1 MFSKLSLAMNT
12 SSTPEAAQNSPVD
25 SSSNLPALALGAD
38 AHYSRS
44 DNDLSIKVA
53 GEKFVVHDY
62 FLHPTPL
69 KTAQGE
75 TLSVDKVQAQLLPAP
90 VMVADN
96 SNSVP
101 LEKIG
106 TVSVLLKQPVEA
118 KGLDG
123 AVRLLKQGDAVY
135 LHDIITTPVG
145 GYVKIT
151 LQDGTVFQLGPLSRA
166 TLDKYSYDPNHVN
179 AGGHFETTVAAGV
192 FRFVSG
198 KISGNNQGQHTLIKT
213 PSAVIGIR
221 GSELDIHVK
230 ADGSVVVVHSSGFVD
245 VTSLFHPE
253 QHLSLFE
260 HGTTVYIPGDAGG
273 VPSVGVSNPQ
283 FIQEFRNQ
291 LLPNNPYAPA
301 PSGADALRHEGHGF
315 EGNPNRPPPLPGEDH
330 FGHGQRGEGKEPSPP
345 GSHLP
350 EMMEFAKDHPEFR
363 PPLPDDI
370 GKARWVMAGKNAWLD
385 EHIGRDH
392 SAFSPSNLSD
402 RLQLDLPPN
411 FSKEHDPRV
420 LLSLLE
426 RVDKIERN
434 GEPLEHFDPNKSLP
448 FSMFTEDN
456 ALVTQK
462 LITPEQAEK
471 VTLIQ
476 PQFGT
481 VINNYDGTFTYR
493 PNSIDFT
500 GEDHFSYRVETVLG
514 QRANP
519 VRLSTAADNFT
530 EVTVDIAPMVSFKLG
545 TIFTTNDST
554 DNILL
559 SGTITTFT
567 QPEHGKLVL
576 DEKTGAVVYVPS
588 GRNFSGDD
596 SFSYFLKASDSDTGV
611 WVKADILVTH
621 VNNEPV
627 AVADRFDEI
636 NPVIPNKAEL
646 LTTLE
651 DKSLLIS
658 QETLL
663 KNDSD
668 VDRTDELRV
677 LRVEPLTQADLIKL
691 PDQNIATHGSVFINA
706 EGNIIYTP
714 EPDYYGPATFKYT
727 TVDQLGARST
737 ALVTVNVLPVN
748 DAPVAKPIA
757 FVLNAQNVVDVP
769 SISVLANASDVDNEA
784 SSLKLVGVSD
794 ALHGQVSLTADNRVV
809 FVPDAI
815 GDKFITGEFNYTVS
829 DGQLSSTGH
838 VLVLRDANSLPN
850 IPDIIIP
857 TDTSKLQVIPDI
869 VQLSTV
875 QTSIIPAQQL
885 LSNDSVPQGRV
896 LSITSVSEGVNA
908 AVALTSSGDI
918 QITPDALGTKL
929 GVASFKYTV
938 TDNLGNSDVGIVAVN
953 IPADTSNPLTLLARD
968 DALNIAPD
976 NVIKIAASSLLSNDF
991 NPTGE
996 LIKITAV
1003 GTALKGTVS
1012 LDSNNDVIF
1021 TKAAD
1026 FNGLAE
1032 FDYQITSASGKTS
1045 SAHVVLTGL
1054 VSNNALPSA
1063 QADNLGAQAKNQ
1075 PVTIPVSQLLANDSD
1090 PHGAVL
1096 NVQRVLTPVHGTVQ
1110 LDATAQNVIFTP
1122 DPNYVGK
1129 AGFSYLINNA
1139 TNNSLPAIV
1148 TLDIVNT
1155 PPQATAITG
1164 LSTAVNRPLQ
1174 IANKDILAAVSDAD
1188 KGDVL
1193 TLKTVGNA
1201 VNGSVNLTPTG
1212 DVVFTPNKG
1221 YQGTASFQYTVA
1233 DSSQASSSAVVELKV
1248 SSGLIANPDTITV
1261 PKNLDSTIAAKDLLA
1276 NDSAINP
1283 LIDKLSIVAASQA
1296 TQGGTSISSA
1306 GDVVFIPQHGF
1317 VGKTEF
1323 QYTLQDNNGNQSVA
1337 KVTLDVV
1344 NHAPIAQADNF
1355 AESANNSTI
1364 TLKVADL
1371 LVNDSDPDGD
1381 ALQLTAVSHLS
1392 NGKVS
1397 LDAANGIIS
1406 FVPDTAITHTGGVA
1420 SFNYSIAD
1428 NTGGTAQGVV
1438 NFNFAPNQAPVVSL
1452 SSTAALTYK
1461 LGDAAI
1467 RVDAA
1472 ASVSDVDTAIF
1483 NQGSLK
1489 ISLRNPLS
1497 GDTLEVH
1504 NLSGISTVDPS
1515 GGALVFNGK
1524 TIGSFSSSASGLA
1537 VQLNENADIP
1547 ATTALLQAV
1556 TYKNTTVD
1564 NSAFTLPTGVRT
1576 LDISLNDGVGG
1587 VSTVVSR
1594 DINVESTSKPP
1605 TAVADS
1611 LSKSFGSVISIAATE
1626 LLANDINPNPS
1637 ELLTISSVSNP
1648 SAGVN
1653 ARLVNNEVQ
1662 LFVDAL
1668 SGGSEAHFD
1677 YSIVNGSGTTSTAT
1691 VTIKA
1696 DNVVVG
1702 TPNADTLVDYNK
1714 TNFTLVEGLDGNDS
1728 FGVSNGVAKLF
1739 GGAGNDRFNF
1749 DPNASAGVSIDG
1761 GTGTDTLT
1769 LNNVTG
1775 KTIDLTQ
1782 NANLSSDQQYTLRN
1796 LDVIN
1801 VATGSTG
1808 NNTLRL
1814 GLSDV
1819 LNITDNKSLTIEGN
1833 AGSVVISPGQGWI
1846 NQGVS
1851 AAGDY
1856 TRYSAGGAEL
1866 LVSNEINA
1874 QFIS

>member
-1 MFSKLSLAMNT
+1 MFSKLSAHLNT
-12 SSTPEAAQNSPVD
+12 NSTPEVAQNSPAE
-25 SSSNLPALALGAD
+25 SSSNLPALALGSD
-38 AHYSRS
+38 AHYSRLG
-44 DNDLSIKVA
+44 DDLSIKVA
-53 GEKFVVHDY
+53 GEKFVVTDY

-75 TLSVDKVQAQLLPAP
+75 TLSVDQVHTQLLPAP

-106 TVSVLLKQPVEA
+106 TVSMLLKEPVEA

-135 LHDIITTPVG
+135 LHDTITTPVG
-145 GYVKIT
+145 GYLKIM
-151 LQDGTVFQLGPLSRA
+151 LHDGTTFQLGPLSRA
-166 TLDKYSYDPNHVN
+166 TLDKYSYDPTHAN

-221 GSELDIHVK
+221 GSELDIHVN

-260 HGTTVYIPGDAGG
+260 HGTTVYIPADAGG
-273 VPSVGVSNPQ
+273 TPTVGISAPAFV
-283 FIQEFRNQ
+283 QEFRNQ

-315 EGNPNRPPPLPGEDH
+315 EGDPNRPSPLSAEER
-330 FGHGQRGEGKEPSPP
+330 FEHGSHGEGKEPPPPP
-345 GSHLP
+345 GSRPP
-350 EMMEFAKDHPEFR
+350 EIMEFAKDHPEFR
-363 PPLPDDI
+363 PPMPDDI
-370 GKARWVMAGKNAWLD
+370 GKARWVMAGKNAWID
-385 EHIGRDH
+385 EHVNGERL
-392 SAFSPSNLSD
+392 AFLALNLSD

-411 FSKEHDPRV
+411 LLKDYDPRV
-420 LLSLLE
+420 LNGLLE
-426 RVDKIERN
+426 KIDKIEHHD
-434 GEPLEHFDPNKSLP
+434 EPLDHLDPNKPLP
-448 FSMFTEDN
+448 LAMFTEDN
-456 ALVTQK
+456 ALVTPE
-462 LITPEQAEK
+462 LITPEQAEL

-493 PNSIDFT
+493 PNSIGFT
-500 GEDHFSYRVETVLG
+500 GEDHFSYRVETPLG
-514 QRANP
+514 QRVNP
-519 VRLSTAADNFT
+519 VRLNTVADNFT

-545 TIFTTNDST
+545 MTVTGSDST
-554 DNILL
+554 GNNLT
-559 SGTITTFT
+559 GTITEFT

-588 GRNFSGDD
+588 ERNFNGDD
-596 SFSYFLKASDSDTGV
+596 SFTYLLKTSDSDPGV
-611 WVKADILVTH
+611 WVHAEILVTH

-636 NPVIPNKAEL
+636 NPVIPNKVEL

-651 DKSLLIS
+651 DNALLIS

-668 VDRTDELRV
+668 VDKYDVLQV
-677 LRVEPLTQADLIKL
+677 LRVEPVVPTEGVTSTDV
-691 PDQNIATHGSVFINA
+691 ATHGSVFINP

-714 EPDYYGPATFKYT
+714 DPDYYGPATFKYT
-727 TVDQLGARST
+727 TVDQFGARST
-737 ALVTVNVLPVN
+737 AFVTVNVLPVN

-757 FVLNAQNVVDVP
+757 FVLNAQNTVDVP
-769 SISVLANASDVDNEA
+769 SVAVLANVTDVDNEP

-809 FVPDAI
+809 FVPDAL

-838 VLVLRDANSLPN
+838 VLVLRDTTSLPN

-875 QTSIIPAQQL
+875 QTSIISAQQL

-953 IPADTSNPLTLLARD
+953 IPADTSNPLTLLAHD

-996 LIKITAV
+996 LIKITAL

-1032 FDYQITSASGKTS
+1032 FDYQITSTSGKTS

-1054 VSNNALPSA
+1054 VSNNALPDA

-1090 PHGAVL
+1090 PQGAVL

-1129 AGFSYLINNA
+1129 AGFSYLINNG

-1164 LSTAVNRPLQ
+1164 LNTGVNHPLQ
-1174 IANKDILAAVSDAD
+1174 IAGKDILAAVSDAD

-1201 VNGSVNLTPTG
+1201 VNGSVELTPTG
-1212 DVVFTPNKG
+1212 DVIFTPNKD
-1221 YQGTASFQYTVA
+1221 YQGAASFQYTVV
-1233 DSSQASSSAVVELKV
+1233 DSSQASSSAAVEVKV
-1248 SSGLIANPDTITV
+1248 SSGILIANPDTFTV
-1261 PKNLDSTIAAKDLLA
+1261 PKNVESTLAAKDLLA

-1283 LIDKLSIVAASQA
+1283 LTDKLSIIAASQP

-1306 GDVVFIPQHGF
+1306 GDVVFIPHPGF

-1337 KVTLDVV
+1337 KVTLDVA
-1344 NHAPIAQADNF
+1344 NHAPIAQPDNF
-1355 AESANNSTI
+1355 TEPANTSTI

-1371 LVNDSDPDGD
+1371 LVNDTDPDGD
-1381 ALQLTAVSHLS
+1381 VLKLTAVSDLS

-1397 LDAANGIIS
+1397 LDAANGVIS
-1406 FVPDTAITHTGGVA
+1406 LAPDAAVTHTGGIA
-1420 SFNYSIAD
+1420 SFNYTVD
-1428 NTGGTAQGVV
+1428 DGTGGTAQGVV

-1452 SSTAALTYK
+1452 SSTSALTYH
-1461 LGDAAI
+1461 LGDAALT
-1467 RVDAA
+1467 VDSAA
-1472 ASVSDVDTAIF
+1472 RISDIDTSIF
-1483 NQGSLK
+1483 NQGLLK

-1497 GDTLEVH
+1497 GDSLEVH
-1504 NLSGISTVDPS
+1504 NIGGISTVSPS
-1515 GGALVFNGK
+1515 GGALVFDGK
-1524 TIGSFSSSASGLA
+1524 TIGSFSSSSSDLSI
-1537 VQLNENADIP
+1537 QLNENADIS

-1564 NSAFTLPTGVRT
+1564 NSALALPTGIRT
-1576 LDISLNDGVGG
+1576 LDISLNDGAGG
-1587 VSTVVSR
+1587 VSALVSR

-1605 TAVADS
+1605 TAVADT
-1611 LSKSFGSVISIAATE
+1611 LSKSFGVVTSIAASE
-1626 LLANDINPNPS
+1626 LLANDVNPNPS
-1637 ELLTISSVSNP
+1637 ELLTLSNVSNL

-1662 LFVDAL
+1662 LFIDAF
-1668 SGGSEAHFD
+1668 SGSTDAHFD
-1677 YSIVNGSGTTSTAT
+1677 YSIVNGSGQSSTAT

-1696 DNVVVG
+1696 DNLVIG
-1702 TPNADTLVDYNK
+1702 TPNADTLLDYNK
-1714 TNFTLVEGLDGNDS
+1714 ANFTLVEGLDGNDS
-1728 FGVSNGVAKLF
+1728 FGLSSGAAKLF
-1739 GGAGNDRFNF
+1739 GGAGNDSFNF
-1749 DPNASAGVSIDG
+1749 DPSASAGLSIDG
-1761 GTGTDTLT
+1761 GTGTDTVS
-1769 LNNVTG
+1769 LNNATG

-1782 NANLSSDQQYTLRN
+1782 NASLPSDQQYSLRN
-1796 LDVIN
+1796 IDVIN
-1801 VATGSTG
+1801 IATGSTG

-1833 AGSVVISPGQGWI
+1833 AGSVVISPGQGWS
-1846 NQGVS
+1846 NQGAS
-1851 AAGDY
+1851 ATGNY
-1856 TRYSAGGAEL
+1856 THYSAGGADL

>member
-1 MFSKLSLAMNT
+1 MFSKLSQPLNPHTA
-12 SSTPEAAQNSPVD
+12 PEMAQDSPVE
-25 SSSNLPALALGAD
+25 SGLNLPALALGAD
-38 AHYSRS
+38 AHYSRLG
-44 DNDLSIKVA
+44 NDLSIKVA
-53 GEKFVVHDY
+53 GEKFVVSDY

-90 VMVADN
+90 VMLADN

-106 TVSVLLKQPVEA
+106 TVSVVIKQPVEA

-135 LHDIITTPVG
+135 LHDTITTPVG

-151 LQDGTVFQLGPLSRA
+151 LQDGTTFQLGPLSRA

-221 GSELDIHVK
+221 GSELDIHVN

-245 VTSLFHPE
+245 VTPSYHPE

-260 HGTTVYIPGDAGG
+260 HGTTVYIPADSGSA
-273 VPSVGVSNPQ
+273 PTVGMSNPQ

-291 LLPNNPYAPA
+291 LLPANPYAPL
-301 PSGADALRHEGHGF
+301 PSGSDALKHEGHGF
-315 EGNPNRPPPLPGEDH
+315 DGDPNRPPPLPGEDR
-330 FGHGQRGEGKEPSPP
+330 FGHGQHGEGKEPLPP
-345 GSHLP
+345 GSRPP
-350 EMMEFAKDHPEFR
+350 EIMEFAKDHPEFR
-363 PPLPDDI
+363 PPMPDDI
-370 GKARWVMAGKNAWLD
+370 GKAHWVMAGKNAWLD
-385 EHIGRDH
+385 EHINGDH
-392 SAFSPSNLSD
+392 PAFPPLNPSD
-402 RLQLDLPPN
+402 RLQLDMFPQLP
-411 FSKEHDPRV
+411 KEHDLRG
-420 LLSLLE
+420 LLLNLF
-426 RVDKIERN
+426 DKIEHHD
-434 GEPLEHFDPNKSLP
+434 EHLEHFDPNKPLP
-448 FSMFTEDN
+448 FALFTEDN
-456 ALVTQK
+456 ALVTEK

-481 VINNYDGTFTYR
+481 VINNYDGSFTYR

-500 GEDHFSYRVETVLG
+500 GEDHFSYRVENVLG
-514 QRANP
+514 QRTNP
-519 VRLSTAADNFT
+519 VRLSIAADNFT
-530 EVTVDIAPMVSFKLG
+530 EVTVKIDPMVALKLG
-545 TIFTTNDST
+545 TAVIGELTA
-554 DNILL
+554 
-559 SGTITTFT
+559 TISEFT
-567 QPEHGKLVL
+567 QPEHGKLIL
-576 DEKTGAVVYVPS
+576 DEKTGVVTYVPPE
-588 GRNFSGDD
+588 RNFNGDD
-596 SFSYFLKASDSDTGV
+596 SFTYLLKTSATDTGT
-611 WVKADILVTH
+611 WVQADILVTH

-627 AVADRFDEI
+627 AVVDRFDEL
-636 NPVIPNKAEL
+636 NPIIPNKAEL

-651 DKSLLIS
+651 DNSLLIS
-658 QETLL
+658 QDTLL

-668 VDRTDELRV
+668 VDKNDVLRV
-677 LRVEPLTQADLIKL
+677 IRVEPLASTDLIN
-691 PDQNIATHGSVFINA
+691 PQNQNLATHGSVFINP

-714 EPDYYGPATFKYT
+714 DPDYNGVATFKYT
-727 TVDQLGARST
+727 MADPFGARST
-737 ALVTVNVLPVN
+737 AFVTVNVLPVN
-748 DAPVAKPIA
+748 DVPVAKPIA
-757 FVLNAQNVVDVP
+757 FALNSQNIVDVP
-769 SISVLANASDVDNEA
+769 SVTVLANASDVDNEP
-784 SSLKLVGVSD
+784 SRLKLVGVSD

-809 FVPDAI
+809 FVPDAV

-829 DGQLSSTGH
+829 NGQLSSTGH
-838 VLVLRDANSLPN
+838 VLVLRDANNLPN
-850 IPDIIIP
+850 IPNILIP
-857 TDTSKLQVIPDI
+857 PLAETSKLQVIPDI

-875 QTSIIPAQQL
+875 QTSLITAQQL

-896 LSITSVSEGVNA
+896 LNITAVSEGINA
-908 AVALTSSGDI
+908 AVSLTSTGDV
-918 QITPDALGTKL
+918 QITPNALGETL
-929 GVASFKYTV
+929 GFASFKYTA
-938 TDNLGNSDVGIVAVN
+938 TDDVGNSDVGIVTVN
-953 IPADTSNPLTLLARD
+953 ITANTTNPLALLARD
-968 DALNIAPD
+968 DVLSIASD

-996 LIKITAV
+996 LIKITAL
-1003 GTALKGTVS
+1003 GTALKGSVS

-1026 FNGLAE
+1026 FNGVAE

-1045 SAHVVLTGL
+1045 SAHVILSGL
-1054 VSNNALPSA
+1054 ANNNALPQA
-1063 QADNLGAQAKNQ
+1063 QADSLGAQAKNQ

-1090 PHGAVL
+1090 PQGAALV
-1096 NVQRVLTPVHGTVQ
+1096 VQRVLTPVHGTVQ
-1110 LDATAQNVIFTP
+1110 LDATAQNVVFTP
-1122 DPNYVGK
+1122 EANYVGK
-1129 AGFSYLINNA
+1129 AGFSYFINNG

-1148 TLDIVNT
+1148 TLDIVNA

-1164 LSTAVNRPLQ
+1164 LNTALNRPLQ
-1174 IANKDILAAVSDAD
+1174 IAGKDILAATSDPD
-1188 KGDVL
+1188 KGDIL

-1201 VNGSVNLTPTG
+1201 INGSVALTPAG
-1212 DVVFTPNKG
+1212 DVVFTPNKD
-1221 YQGTASFQYTVA
+1221 YQGTASFQYTVT
-1233 DSSQASSSAVVELKV
+1233 DGSLSSSAAVEVKV
-1248 SSGLIANPDTITV
+1248 SSGLLANPDSFTV
-1261 PKNLDSTIAAKDLLA
+1261 SKNLATPLAANSFLA

-1283 LIDKLSIVAASQA
+1283 LTDKLSIVAATQP

-1306 GDVVFIPQHGF
+1306 GDVIFTPQSGF

-1337 KVTLDVV
+1337 KVTVDVQ
-1344 NHAPIAQADNF
+1344 NHAPVAQVDNIA
-1355 AESANNSTI
+1355 EPANISNI

-1371 LVNDSDPDGD
+1371 LANDRDPDGD
-1381 ALQLTAVSHLS
+1381 TLQLSAVKNLS

-1397 LDAANGIIS
+1397 LDAVNGIIS
-1406 FVPDTAITHTGGVA
+1406 FVPDAAVTHTGGTA
-1420 SFNYSIAD
+1420 SFNYTVD
-1428 NTGGTAQGVV
+1428 DGTGGTAQGTV
-1438 NFNFAPNQAPVVSL
+1438 NFSFAPNQAPVVSL
-1452 SSTAALTYK
+1452 SSTSALRYQ
-1461 LGDAAI
+1461 LGDTAI
-1467 RVDAA
+1467 AIDAA
-1472 ASVSDVDTAIF
+1472 AQVSDVDTSIF
-1483 NQGSLK
+1483 NQGLLK

-1504 NLSGISTVDPS
+1504 NLSGISTLDPS

-1524 TIGSFSSSASGLA
+1524 TIGSFSSSASELS
-1537 VQLNENADIP
+1537 VQLNQNADIP

-1564 NSAFTLPTGVRT
+1564 NSALSLPTGIRT
-1576 LDISLNDGVGG
+1576 LDISLNDGAGG
-1587 VSTVVSR
+1587 VSALVSR
-1594 DINVESTSKPP
+1594 DINVETTSKPP
-1605 TAVADS
+1605 TAVADT
-1611 LSKSFGSVISIAATE
+1611 LSKSFGTVTSIAATE
-1626 LLANDINPNPS
+1626 LLANDVNPNPS
-1637 ELLTISSVSNP
+1637 SLLTLNGVSNL

-1662 LFVDAL
+1662 LFIDAL
-1668 SGGSEAHFD
+1668 SGSTEAHLD
-1677 YSIVNGSGTTSTAT
+1677 YTIVNGSGQSSTAT

-1696 DNVVVG
+1696 DNGVIG
-1702 TPNADTLVDYNK
+1702 TPNADTLIDYNK

-1728 FGVSNGVAKLF
+1728 FGLSNGAAKLF
-1739 GGAGNDRFNF
+1739 GGAGNDSFAF
-1749 DPNASAGVSIDG
+1749 DPHASAGVSIDG
-1761 GTGTDTLT
+1761 GAGTDTLT
-1769 LNNVTG
+1769 LNKLVG
-1775 KTIDLTQ
+1775 KTIDLLQ
-1782 NANLSSDQQYTLRN
+1782 NANLPSDQQYSLRN

-1801 VATGSTG
+1801 IATGSTG

-1819 LNITDNKSLTIEGN
+1819 LNITDNKSLTIDGN

-1846 NQGVS
+1846 NQGTS
-1851 AAGDY
+1851 AAGNY

>member
-1 MFSKLSLAMNT
+1 MFSKLS
-12 SSTPEAAQNSPVD
+12 SSIKPDSIAEAAQNTSVEQP
-25 SSSNLPALALGAD
+25 SNLPALALGTD
-38 AHYSRS
+38 AHYSRLG
-44 DNDLSIKVA
+44 NDLSIKVA

-96 SNSVP
+96 SNTVP

-106 TVSVLLKQPVEA
+106 TVSMLLKQPVEA

-135 LHDIITTPVG
+135 LHDTITTPVG

-192 FRFVSG
+192 FRFISG

-221 GSELDIHVK
+221 GSELDIHVN

-245 VTSLFHPE
+245 VTSLFHPG

-260 HGTTVYIPGDAGG
+260 HGTTVYIPADAGG
-273 VPSVGVSNPQ
+273 APTIGISNPQ

-301 PSGADALRHEGHGF
+301 PSGADVLKHEGHGF
-315 EGNPNRPPPLPGEDH
+315 EGDPNRPPPLPGEER
-330 FGHGQRGEGKEPSPP
+330 FGHGQRSEGKEPPP
-345 GSHLP
+345 GSRPP
-350 EMMEFAKDHPEFR
+350 EIMEFAKDHPEFR
-363 PPLPDDI
+363 PPMPDDI
-370 GKARWVMAGKNAWLD
+370 GKARWVMAGKNVWLD
-385 EHIGRDH
+385 ERVGGDH
-392 SAFSPSNLSD
+392 PAFPPSNLSD

-411 FSKEHDPRV
+411 FFKDHDPRA
-420 LLSLLE
+420 LINLLE
-426 RVDKIERN
+426 KVDKIERN
-434 GEPLEHFDPNKSLP
+434 GEPLEHFDPDKPLP

-462 LITPEQAEK
+462 LITPEQAER

-514 QRANP
+514 QRANTA
-519 VRLSTAADNFT
+519 RLSTAADNFT

-545 TIFTTNDST
+545 TSFTANDSAG
-554 DNILL
+554 NVLL
-559 SGTITTFT
+559 SGTITAFT

-596 SFSYFLKASDSDTGV
+596 SFSYFLKSSDSDAGV
-611 WVKADILVTH
+611 WIRADVLVTH

-627 AVADRFDEI
+627 AVADRFDEL

-651 DKSLLIS
+651 DNSLQIS

-668 VDRTDELRV
+668 VDKSDLLRV
-677 LRVEPLTQADLIKL
+677 LRVEPVS
-691 PDQNIATHGSVFINA
+691 QNDGVNLAEIATHGTVFINP
-706 EGNIIYTP
+706 EGKIIYTP

-727 TVDQLGARST
+727 TVDELGARST
-737 ALVTVNVLPVN
+737 AFVTVNVLPVN

-757 FVLNAQNVVDVP
+757 LVLNAQNIVDVP
-769 SISVLANASDVDNEA
+769 SVSVLANASDVDNEP

-809 FVPDAI
+809 FVPDAV
-815 GDKFITGEFNYTVS
+815 GAQFVTGEFNYTVS

-857 TDTSKLQVIPDI
+857 PLTETSKLQAVPDI
-869 VQLSTV
+869 VQLSTL
-875 QTSIIPAQQL
+875 QTSIISAQQL

-896 LSITSVSEGVNA
+896 LSITAVSEGVNA
-908 AVALTSSGDI
+908 AVALTSNGDI
-918 QITPDALGTKL
+918 QITPDAIGTKL

-938 TDNLGNSDVGIVAVN
+938 TDNLGNSDTGTVAVN
-953 IPADTSNPLTLLARD
+953 IPADTTNPLTLLARD
-968 DALNIAPD
+968 DALSIAAD

-996 LIKITAV
+996 LIKITAL

-1054 VSNNALPSA
+1054 LNNNTLPQA
-1063 QADNLGAQAKNQ
+1063 QADSLGAQAKNQ
-1075 PVTIPVSQLLANDSD
+1075 PVSIPVSQLLANDSD
-1090 PHGAVL
+1090 SQGAAL
-1096 NVQRVLTPVHGTVQ
+1096 SVQRVLTPVHGTVQ
-1110 LDATAQNVIFTP
+1110 LDAAAQNVIFTP

-1129 AGFSYLINNA
+1129 AGFSYIVNNG
-1139 TNNSLPAIV
+1139 TNNSLPAVV
-1148 TLDIVNT
+1148 TLDISNAA
-1155 PPQATAITG
+1155 PQATAITG
-1164 LSTAVNRPLQ
+1164 LSTAINRPLQ

-1188 KGDVL
+1188 KGEIL

-1201 VNGSVNLTPTG
+1201 VNGSVTLTPTG
-1212 DVVFTPNKG
+1212 DVVFTPNKD
-1221 YQGTASFQYTVA
+1221 YQGTASFQYTVT

-1248 SSGLIANPDTITV
+1248 SSGLIANPDNFTV
-1261 PKNLDSTIAAKDLLA
+1261 PKNAESTLAANSLLS

-1283 LIDKLSIVAASQA
+1283 TDKLSIIAASQP
-1296 TQGGTSISSA
+1296 TNGGTSISSL
-1306 GDVVFIPQHGF
+1306 GDVVFIPQRGF

-1344 NHAPIAQADNF
+1344 DRPPVAQADTF
-1355 AESANNSTI
+1355 AEPANTASI
-1364 TLKVADL
+1364 TLKVAEL
-1371 LVNDSDPDGD
+1371 LSNDSDPDGD
-1381 ALQLTAVSHLS
+1381 AIKLTAVSNLS

-1397 LDAANGIIS
+1397 LDAANGLIN
-1406 FVPDTAITHTGGVA
+1406 FVPDATVTHTGGVA
-1420 SFNYSIAD
+1420 SFNYTLVD
-1428 NTGGTAQGVV
+1428 DTGSSAQGVV
-1438 NFNFAPNQAPVVSL
+1438 NFTFAPNQAPVVSL
-1452 SSTAALTYK
+1452 SSTSTLTYK

-1467 RVDAA
+1467 NLDTAA
-1472 ASVSDVDTAIF
+1472 RVSDVDTAIF
-1483 NQGSLK
+1483 NQGALN

-1497 GDTLEVH
+1497 GDSLEVH
-1504 NLSGISTVDPS
+1504 NLAGITAIDPT
-1515 GGALVFNGK
+1515 GGVLVFNGK
-1524 TIGSFSSSASGLA
+1524 TIGSFSSSGNGLV

-1564 NSAFTLPTGVRT
+1564 NSAFSLPTGIRT
-1576 LDISLNDGVGG
+1576 LDISLNDGAGG
-1587 VSTVVSR
+1587 VSAVVSR
-1594 DINVESTSKPP
+1594 DINVEASSKPP
-1605 TAVADS
+1605 TAVADT
-1611 LSKSFGSVISIAATE
+1611 LSKSFGSVTSIAATE

-1637 ELLTISSVSNP
+1637 ELLTLSNVSNP
-1648 SAGVN
+1648 STGVN

-1662 LFVDAL
+1662 LFIDAL
-1668 SGGSEAHFD
+1668 SGSNEAHFD
-1677 YSIVNGSGTTSTAT
+1677 YSIVNNSGQSSTAT

-1696 DNVVVG
+1696 DNVVIG

-1728 FGVSNGVAKLF
+1728 FGLSNGVAKLF
-1739 GGAGNDRFNF
+1739 GGAGNDSFNF
-1749 DPNASAGVSIDG
+1749 DPNASAGLSIDG

-1796 LDVIN
+1796 IDVMNI
-1801 VATGSTG
+1801 ATGSTG

-1819 LNITDNKSLTIEGN
+1819 LNITDNKSLIIDGN
-1833 AGSVVISPGQGWI
+1833 AGSVVISPGQGWV

-1851 AAGDY
+1851 GNY

-1874 QFIS
+1874 QFLS